1 MAARLASYTTILDDI
16 NARFIDPVPSAPGR
30 DTDRLQRVHDI
41 ACCGR
46 LRLLDIALFGV
57 MIASG
62 LIGATPGRASKAMIG
77 LINC

>member
-16 NARFIDPVPSAPGR
+16 NARFVDPVPSAPDR
-30 DTDRLQRVHDI
+30 DADRLQRVHHT

-46 LRLLDIALFGV
+46 LRLLDVPPFGV

-62 LIGATPGRASKAMIG
+62 PIGATPGRASKAMIG